1 MIASTLVFLG
11 ALAGLAILF
20 FVKSYELSREVL
32 LFPKAHA
39 FADDRARL
47 LRGDLMRVSR
57 ALEKLPGRTVMM
69 VRSVLHMAAV
79 QAATMA
85 SSTEE
90 KLYTLADKVSHK
102 HRFERKYLV
111 QLLKLTEGNVADAAR
126 ILIEAGQVDGA
137 SYEAKLKKV
146 QRAYAEHFRHD

>member
-102 HRFERKYLV
+102 HRFERKETSS
-111 QLLKLTEGNVADAAR
+111 QFLKQVTEST
-126 ILIEAGQVDGA
+126 AGISDT
-137 SYEAKLKKV
+137 
-146 QRAYAEHFRHD
+146 RPNAETK